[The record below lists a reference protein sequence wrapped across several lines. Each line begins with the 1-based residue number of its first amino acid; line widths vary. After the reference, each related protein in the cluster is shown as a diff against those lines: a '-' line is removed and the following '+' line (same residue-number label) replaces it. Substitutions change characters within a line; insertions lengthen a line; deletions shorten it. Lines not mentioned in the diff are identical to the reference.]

1 MINRVNVSFCKR
13 EVLLMAL
20 WATDAMLE
28 GYTHVVVSI
37 HDAFMHSKVD
47 LPFECYLLNVMHDYP
62 ISGSYTAWWH
72 G

>member
-1 MINRVNVSFCKR
+1 
-13 EVLLMAL
+13 MAL

-37 HDAFMHSKVD
+37 HDAFMAFKGGPSIR
-47 LPFECYLLNVMHDYP
+47 CYLLNVMHDYP

>member
-1 MINRVNVSFCKR
+1 MINHVNVSFCKR

-37 HDAFMHSKVD
+37 HDAFMAFKGGPSIR
-47 LPFECYLLNVMHDYP
+47 CYLLNVMHDYP